1 MNGLIFNENL
11 QFLGAT
17 MPNFFLCF
25 DLFFFKRIPGFGF
38 GHSYNVY
45 KLKLGARRS
54 PECSIFHHLP
64 QSFWGPS
71 ADTRPPAVTKR
82 KAKDLFENAAKK
94 ARLEHMASASKKKPG
109 KQ

>member
-1 MNGLIFNENL
+1 MNGLVFNENL

-17 MPNFFLCF
+17 MPNFFLCL
-25 DLFFFKRIPGFGF
+25 DLGFFNHIPGFGF

-54 PECSIFHHLP
+54 PECRIFHNLP
-64 QSFWGPS
+64 QTP
-71 ADTRPPAVTKR
+71 PPAVTKR
-82 KAKDLFENAAKK
+82 KAKDLFEKAAKK
-94 ARLEHMASASKKKPG
+94 ARLGHMASASKKKPG